1 MKTAAESVAA
11 AKETNKREKRK
22 EKRVCVCL
30 FGAEGKIQ
38 DRRRKVLK
46 KNA

>member
-11 AKETNKREKRK
+11 AKGTNKREK

-30 FGAEGKIQ
+30 FGAEGKITNPLYIEGE
-38 DRRRKVLK
+38 KS
-46 KNA
+46 